1 MSQTVVD
8 EIETLLPTLR
18 RFARSLTRDVSQ
30 ADDLVQDTVERA
42 LKKIES
48 FQEGT
53 NLKAWLFTIM
63 RNRFIS
69 ECRKPKPVAGS
80 HEIDSGQY
88 DVGIPGAQQDTVELK
103 EFQVAFSKLSV
114 PDQELLI
121 LAGLENIPYPEIAE
135 MLKVA
140 IGTVKSRVARA
151 RSRLRTLHLGHVRH
165 FGQEHRSLRT
175 GGGPGFPSYATS
187 ARPSLLGVV

>member
-1 MSQTVVD
+1 MSQTVIS
-8 EIETLLPTLR
+8 EIETLLPILR
-18 RFARSLTRDVSQ
+18 RFARSLTRDMSQ

-42 LKKIES
+42 LKRIES

-103 EFQVAFSKLSV
+103 EFQAAFSKLS
-114 PDQELLI
+114 PSDQELLI
-121 LAGLENIPYPEIAE
+121 LAGLENIPYPEIAQ

-151 RSRLRTLHLGHVRH
+151 RSRLRSLHVGHVRKS
-165 FGQEHRSLRT
+165 GQARRSLSL
-175 GGGPGFPSYATS
+175 GGGPGFPSFGTAT
-187 ARPSLLGVV
+187 RPSLAGAV